1 MRYLTENPFIGLD
14 HVHNG
19 VYFCAITVNMFK
31 LFGMLENFFYIS
43 LGITFAL
50 ILLLVYH
57 FKQRLSAE
65 EKKSDTMYEIL
76 TNVVQE
82 LNSIKT
88 QLRTPVIAPPTP
100 TPIPS
105 YTPVPDKSNQNGGTF
120 NYVSD
125 KTDDETDEDETSYSE
140 SESESESDASYESD
154 DDDVSVIK
162 YELIEVKNPE
172 EQSHSEPG
180 LEPISIE
187 DISIVLEHPNEEVSI
202 PVQPAS
208 ATVEE
213 VEVSIEQP
221 ASATIEEVEVSI
233 EQPASATIEEVEV
246 SIPVQPVA
254 TIEEV
259 SIPIESSSL
268 ELKDISV
275 SVEPGVD
282 FKKLNMTQLKA
293 LAAAKYPDVDT
304 GKMKKAEIIKL
315 VSE

>member
-1 MRYLTENPFIGLD
+1 
-14 HVHNG
+14 
-19 VYFCAITVNMFK
+19 
-31 LFGMLENFFYIS
+31 MLENFFYIS

-88 QLRTPVIAPPTP
+88 QLRTPVIAP

-105 YTPVPDKSNQNGGTF
+105 YIPVPDQNGGTF

-162 YELIEVKNPE
+162 YELIEVRNPE
-172 EQSHSEPG
+172 EQSHSETV
-180 LEPISIE
+180 LEPIRIE
-187 DISIVLEHPNEEVSI
+187 DISIILDQPIEEVSI
-202 PVQPAS
+202 PVG
-208 ATVEE
+208 
-213 VEVSIEQP
+213 IEQRT
-221 ASATIEEVEVSI
+221 ATIEEVSI
-233 EQPASATIEEVEV
+233 E
-246 SIPVQPVA
+246 QPVA